1 MKRTNPHDKPKPKP
15 SPDTTVP
22 PITTKKRC
30 SKWLKVAG
38 AALLLTA
45 FGLQMRQNQQSALSL
60 ERTQAAELD
69 GRANIRALAYEN
81 LYSSNKIM
89 GVETYNFLKLAAMQ
103 YYEGRASMMV
113 TSPADKEA
121 MARELHE
128 LRAAAENV
136 HDMPSFEYFMKL
148 HNDSWDRRQPTEL
161 AGMIDPDKDAKRLGK
176 IYLALYIFGSAL
188 AIAGQILD

>member
-1 MKRTNPHDKPKPKP
+1 MPKKPLE
-15 SPDTTVP
+15 T
-22 PITTKKRC
+22 ITTKKRW
-30 SKWLKVAG
+30 SKWLKVFG

-81 LYSSNKIM
+81 LYSSNKIL
-89 GVETYNFLKLAAMQ
+89 GAETYSFLRLAALQ

-113 TSPADKEA
+113 TSPGDKEA
-121 MARELHE
+121 IGRELHE
-128 LRAAAENV
+128 LGAAAENV

-148 HNDSWDRRQPTEL
+148 HNNSWDRRQPNEL
-161 AGMIDPDKDAKRLGK
+161 AGMVDPDRDAKRLGRL
-176 IYLALYIFGSAL
+176 YLTLYVLGSIL